1 MSLNPS
7 NGISERITGR
17 KPFPNVAGMGKTN
30 PEGVDAILVAELEE
44 AGIEW
49 RKFECLRDNREP
61 HSSVIGCINAWG
73 FQRAWYYWVCEGP
86 GIPPEDAER
95 LHAKHGES
103 VRVNGHCLCPSPLE
117 SCKGFAVGLYHVD
130 NQEGL
135 NALAALIRDIY
146 KRAER
151 REEEIVADLRR
162 LAEDL
167 WPEELCN
174 DWGHR
179 GLVIRAFCGALAD
192 TYKQGELLTK
202 PKGESHVK

>member
-17 KPFPNVAGMGKTN
+17 KPFPKVAVMGKVD
-30 PEGVDAILVAELEE
+30 PEGVDAILIAELEE

-49 RKFECLRDNREP
+49 QKFECMRGSHEP

-73 FQRAWYYWVCEGP
+73 FQRAWYYWVCKGP

-95 LHAKHGES
+95 LHAEHGTS
-103 VRVNGHCLCPSPLE
+103 VRVNGHCMCPSPLE

-135 NALAALIRDIY
+135 NALASVIRDIY
-146 KRAER
+146 QRTEGREAEGNSA
-151 REEEIVADLRR
+151 VDR
-162 LAEDL
+162 LLDAQK
-167 WPEELCN
+167 P
-174 DWGHR
+174 HH
-179 GLVIRAFCGALAD
+179 GL
-192 TYKQGELLTK
+192 KQGPPIPGMPAK
-202 PKGESHVK
+202 KGSPE